1 MELMQDWSATLT
13 TNCQCMVEDPET
25 GEDIEAKDCHGCDEW
40 MMEDANALLEDWERV
55 WHNPEAALIE
65 GKAIGWQRRDGYA
78 IARADSKESLAE
90 AILNKLKLNGD
101 FTITLKL
108 KGGNLIAT
116 RSSHD
121 EPTGCS
127 FTVSAF
133 MPCQGSSECMA
144 RDGLGNYDGR
154 VLCGSCAEWEGE
166 N

>member
-1 MELMQDWSATLT
+1 MTTLEDWSATLT
-13 TNCQCMVEDPET
+13 TNCECQYLDEDGQEVSAT
-25 GEDIEAKDCHGCDEW
+25 YCEGWCHDDARQECENLLDEW
-40 MMEDANALLEDWERV
+40 AKL
-55 WHNPEAALIE
+55 WHEPEAALIE

-78 IARADSKESLAE
+78 IARASSKESLAE
-90 AILNKLKLNGD
+90 AILNKLMLNGD
-101 FTITLKL
+101 FTIDLKL
-108 KGGNLIAT
+108 EGGNLTAR

-144 RDGLGNYDGR
+144 KDGLGNYDGR
-154 VLCGSCAEWEGE
+154 VLCGSCAQWEGM

>member
-1 MELMQDWSATLT
+1 MD
-13 TNCQCMVEDPET
+13 EDPET
-25 GEDIEAKDCHGCDEW
+25 GEDREAEFCHGCDEW
-40 MMEDANALLEDWERV
+40 MLEDTRELLEDWQRA
-55 WHNPEAALIE
+55 WHNPGAAIIE
-65 GKAIGWQRRDGYA
+65 GSAMGWRRLSGYA
-78 IARADSKESLAE
+78 IARADSEESLAE
-90 AILNKLKLNGD
+90 AILNKLMLNGD

-108 KGGNLIAT
+108 EGGNLTAT

-133 MPCQGSSECMA
+133 MPCDGSSECMA
-144 RDGLGNYDGR
+144 IDGLGNYDGR